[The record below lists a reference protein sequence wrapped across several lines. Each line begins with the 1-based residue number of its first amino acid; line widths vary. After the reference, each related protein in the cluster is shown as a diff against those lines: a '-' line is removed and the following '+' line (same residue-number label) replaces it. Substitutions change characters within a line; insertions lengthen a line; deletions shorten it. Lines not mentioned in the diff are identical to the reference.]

1 MPYVVET
8 DPMETMSAPMEP
20 GGRLSTEQA
29 EPELWLQRIL
39 VPVDF
44 CAASAVALRYAAALA
59 RGCGASITVLHVLQ
73 LNIVG
78 EERGIPRTQFLN
90 GMCEETGKRLHEFV
104 EAACGPEVACECVL
118 KVGRPSDEIVGVAG
132 EKAADLMVLPA
143 NEHVGLLRW
152 LRPHTAGRVLR
163 NAPCPVLVVRA
174 TQQPFVWHLRHT
186 EHGDGFIGDSRKQKA

>member
-1 MPYVVET
+1 
-8 DPMETMSAPMEP
+8 METKRTPTKL
-20 GGRLSTEQA
+20 GGRLSTKGA

-59 RGCGASITVLHVLQ
+59 KGRGAVITVLHVLQ
-73 LNIVG
+73 LSIAG
-78 EERGIPRTQFLN
+78 EERGIPRTQLLN
-90 GMCEETGKRLHEFV
+90 EMCEETEKRLHELV
-104 EAACGPEVACECVL
+104 ESVCGREVACECVL
-118 KVGRPSDEIVGVAG
+118 KVGKPSDEIVGVAR

-174 TQQPFVWHLRHT
+174 TQQPFVWHLRHR
-186 EHGDGFIGDSRKQKA
+186 EHGDGFIGDSRGG